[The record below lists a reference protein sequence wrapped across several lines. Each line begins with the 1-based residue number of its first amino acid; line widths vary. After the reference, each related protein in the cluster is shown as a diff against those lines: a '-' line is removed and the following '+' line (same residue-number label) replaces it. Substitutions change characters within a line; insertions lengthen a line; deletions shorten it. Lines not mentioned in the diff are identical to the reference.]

1 MGNSKGRAVYEANL
15 PSDYRRPTSDQAMEA
30 FIRQKYEKKK
40 YIAAEW
46 TNPKPPDFPANWDTA
61 GTAAQE
67 PVKRPEFKKLNIASS
82 KPSVSPQA
90 PAKAT
95 ATASPKPQ
103 PQTVKPV
110 AAKPS
115 VGMVKSSSTLDTDLL
130 GLSLGSASTA
140 SSTPSGPSVPSSASS
155 NDLLGEKWMILQ
167 RADWYSLTR
176 RSFIANLCRSKF

>member
-67 PVKRPEFKKLNIASS
+67 VKKPEFKKLNIPSS
-82 KPSVSPQA
+82 KPSVTAPA
-90 PAKAT
+90 PAK
-95 ATASPKPQ
+95 SPKPQ
-103 PQTVKPV
+103 PQAPKPV

-115 VGMVKSSSTLDTDLL
+115 AGLVKSSSTLDTDLL
-130 GLSLGSASTA
+130 GLSLGSPSTA
-140 SSTPSGPSVPSSASS
+140 SSSPSTGASVPSSASS
-155 NDLLGEKWMILQ
+155 NDLLGESPSK
-167 RADWYSLTR
+167 SLG
-176 RSFIANLCRSKF
+176 NSKMQGT